1 MKRLLCFALLVWTG
15 VCLNGCG
22 AKKETKKEA
31 VVKIALVCPL
41 TGDIAAMGQGMKNAA
56 VLAIE
61 EANQNKVIKDTRFEL
76 VALDDRADPK
86 EAVSAATQ
94 IVSDK
99 KIFGVVGHL
108 NSGCSIPA
116 SAVYNRHNI
125 VMISPASTNPKLTFQ
140 GFKNVLRTCTTDD
153 VQGSFAAGFIYK
165 SNNFTP
171 LEKKER
177 NSLTGFTKVAVI
189 HDKTP
194 YGQGLAE
201 EFKKTF
207 QGLGGIIVC
216 FEGVSLGDRDFKA
229 LLIKIKNLNP
239 QAIYFGGMYQ
249 EAGLISKQAK
259 QLGLDVP
266 LVGGDGIYSSEY
278 IKIAGNASE
287 GDLATMIGL
296 PPEKLSKSKDFVEKY
311 KSRFPN
317 RDMQPY
323 DPYTYDTVNIIIEAV
338 KNTGRD
344 KTKIIE
350 YIKDMKYEG
359 IIGVTQF
366 DDKGDTL
373 NKEITCYE
381 VKNGR
386 WTIAK

>member
-1 MKRLLCFALLVWTG
+1 MKRFLYFALLVLTG
-15 VCLNGCG
+15 ICLNGCG
-22 AKKETKKEA
+22 VKKETKEEN
-31 VVKIALVCPL
+31 VIKIALVCPL

-56 VLAIE
+56 TLAIE
-61 EANQNKVIKDTRFEL
+61 EANQNKVIKDARFEL
-76 VALDDRADPK
+76 SALDDRADPK
-86 EAVSAATQ
+86 EAVNAATQ

-99 KIFGVVGHL
+99 KVYGVVGHL

-140 GFKNVLRTCTTDD
+140 GFKNILRICTTDD

-165 SNNFTP
+165 NND
-171 LEKKER
+171 
-177 NSLTGFTKVAVI
+177 FTKVAVI

-216 FEGVSLGDRDFKA
+216 FEGISLGDRDFKA
-229 LLIKIKNLNP
+229 LLIKIKNLGP

-259 QLGLDVP
+259 QLGLNVP
-266 LVGGDGIYSSEY
+266 LAGGDGIYSSEY

-296 PPEKLSKSKDFVEKY
+296 SPEKLPKAKDFIEKY
-311 KSRFPN
+311 KNRFPN

-323 DPYTYDTVNIIIEAV
+323 DPYTYDAVNIIIEAV
-338 KNTGRD
+338 KNAGRD

-350 YIKDMKYEG
+350 YIKAMKYEG
-359 IIGVTQF
+359 IIGATRF

-381 VKNGR
+381 VKDGR
-386 WTIAK
+386 WAIAK